1 MLTQEQINNLKT
13 GDELVHTV
21 YYNGKDDKGY
31 IRCDFSPRYS
41 FFVNTF
47 AVDPGVLSLPAEN
60 HPKHDPCRLFKK
72 GDKVKRKKE
81 INGRLVICA
90 EIERIYIVTEDED
103 SYGIV
108 RLDDEPSLDTC
119 HYELELVTPVEE
131 QEPYYVGDCKD
142 DPDCPFFYIQNKNN
156 EINYGLLEE
165 VARYVYDTDYT
176 ADKETVRKRAEAEC
190 KRLNA
195 EYRKEQNHG

>member
-1 MLTQEQINNLKT
+1 MLTPEQIKNLKP
-13 GDELVHTV
+13 GDHIVIHAKFKRFDCDGDLWYSCTTMAGEASIRYVHPKSV
-21 YYNGKDDKGY
+21 
-31 IRCDFSPRYS
+31 
-41 FFVNTF
+41 
-47 AVDPGVLSLPAEN
+47 SLPSK
-60 HPKHDPCRLFKK
+60 HGSSVPPPKHDPCRLFKK

-131 QEPYYVGDCKD
+131 LEPYGVTDNLYGCIVFKD
-142 DPDCPFFYIQNKNN
+142 NPGNVVANFNN
-156 EINYGLLEE
+156 THPH
-165 VARYVYDTDYT
+165 A
-176 ADKETVRKRAEAEC
+176 KEAAEAERD
-190 KRLNA
+190 RLN
-195 EYRKEQNHG
+195 EEWRKEQNNG